1 MTSHNI
7 MLIAAA
13 IFAHTM
19 LVLFTVR
26 LAHRLRRP
34 VVFWGYAALFIPVL
48 PPVLLAL
55 MGRSRWRDCPYCSS
69 RIWKSLM
76 VCCRC
81 GTPVWPET

>member
-1 MTSHNI
+1 MNTLDL

-13 IFAHTM
+13 LFAHTM
-19 LVLFTVR
+19 LVIFTAALARR
-26 LAHRLRRP
+26 LGRP
-34 VVFWGYAALFIPVL
+34 VRIWVYASLFIPIL
-48 PPVLLAL
+48 PSMLLAL
-55 MGRSRWRDCPYCSS
+55 MGKSRRRDCPHCSS